1 MIDPR
6 SCECLSSRLDIF
18 SAPNTKIDIES
29 GKWHEYHPISNLDSG
44 APIEFY
50 MSGAGEEYLDL
61 AQSFF
66 TVRAKI
72 LNSDGTN
79 IADAA
84 NVGPVNNF
92 LHSLFSQIDV
102 SLNGKRVSQPAAVN
116 PYRCYLEN
124 LLSYGTDAQKS
135 HLLSCQWRLDT
146 PGHFES
152 CDVSDAGSNNGFKHR
167 AKSFKGSKSVD
178 MLGKLHLDLF
188 SQSKY
193 LLNGVDMRLRFVRSK
208 DAFCLMAATN
218 DFKVVIEKA
227 SLFIR
232 RLKLNP
238 SVIVAHASALMKRNA
253 IYPIRRVDVKSFTI
267 PAGNR
272 SLDKDN
278 LFLGQTPRRVLV
290 ALVTNQAF
298 SGASDKNPYR
308 LQNFDINHISLQV
321 NGEDVFGKPLSPNFS
336 ETLGYGY
343 TRAFNTLFSGTS
355 SLFQDK
361 GPTITLNG
369 YRNGDCI
376 FCFDYTPELSD
387 DNTVH
392 LNKTGNAKL
401 EIRFGTA
408 LVSTVNVILYSEFEN
423 KIEID
428 SARNVITDF

>member
-6 SCECLSSRLDIF
+6 SCECLSSGLDLF
-18 SAPNTKIDIES
+18 TVPNTKIDIES

-44 APIEFY
+44 SPLEFY
-50 MSGAGEEYLDL
+50 LSGSGDEYLDL

-72 LNSDGTN
+72 VNTNGTN
-79 IADAA
+79 IAADA

-102 SLNGKRVSQPAAVN
+102 SLNGKRISQPAPIN

-124 LLSYGTDAQKS
+124 LLSYGSDAQKS

-146 PGHFES
+146 PGQFDSH
-152 CDVSDAGSNNGFKHR
+152 DVSDAGPNTGFKNRTKH
-167 AKSFKGSKSVD
+167 FKESKSVD

-188 SQSKY
+188 SQNKY
-193 LLNGVDMRLRFVRSK
+193 LINGVDMRIRMVRTK
-208 DAFCLMAATN
+208 DTFCLMAAN
-218 DFKVVIEKA
+218 DNFKVVIEKA

-238 SVIVAHASALMKRNA
+238 SVTVAHASALMKRNA

-278 LFLGQTPRRVLV
+278 LFLGQTPRRVIV
-290 ALVTNQAF
+290 TFVTNEAF
-298 SGASDKNPYR
+298 SGSVNKSPFR

-321 NGEDVFGKPLSPNFS
+321 NGEDVFAKPLSPNFS
-336 ETLGYGY
+336 ENLGYGY
-343 TRAFNTLFSGTS
+343 SRSFNTLFSGTS

-361 GPTITLNG
+361 GPAITLNA
-369 YRNGDCI
+369 YRNGFCV
-376 FCFDYTPELSD
+376 FCFDYAPELSD
-387 DNTVH
+387 DNTFH
-392 LNKTGNAKL
+392 LNKTRNAKL
-401 EIRFGTA
+401 EVRFGTA
-408 LVSTVNVILYSEFEN
+408 LPSTVNVILYSEFEN

>member
-6 SCECLSSRLDIF
+6 SHECLSSGLDLF
-18 SAPNTKIDIES
+18 TAANTKVDIES

-44 APIEFY
+44 APLEFY
-50 MSGAGEEYLDL
+50 LSGSGEEYLDL

-79 IADAA
+79 IADDA

-92 LHSLFSQIDV
+92 LHSLFSQIDL

-124 LLSYGTDAQKS
+124 LLSYGSDAQKS
-135 HLLSCQWRLDT
+135 NLLTCQFCLDT

-152 CDVSDAGSNNGFKHR
+152 SDVSDAGGNKGFKFR
-167 AKSFKGSKSVD
+167 AKAFKGSKSVD

-188 SQSKY
+188 SQNKY
-193 LLNGVDMRLRFVRSK
+193 LLNGVDMRLRMVRSK
-208 DAFCLMAATN
+208 DTFCPMAAT
-218 DFKVVIEKA
+218 DTFKVVIEKA
-227 SLFIR
+227 SLCIR

-238 SVIVAHASALMKRNA
+238 AVTVAHASALMKRNA

-267 PAGNR
+267 PTGNR

-278 LFLGQTPRRVLV
+278 LFLGQTPRSVLV
-290 ALVTNQAF
+290 ALVSNDSF
-298 SGASDKNPYR
+298 SGISNKSSYH
-308 LQNFDINHISLQV
+308 LQHFDINHISLQV
-321 NGEDVFGKPLSPNFS
+321 NGEDVFGKHPSPNFS

-343 TRAFNTLFSGTS
+343 TRAFNTLFSGTPT
-355 SLFQDK
+355 LFQDK
-361 GPTITLNG
+361 GPVITLNG
-369 YRNGDCI
+369 YRNGFCI
-376 FCFDYTPELSD
+376 FYFDYTPELSV

-392 LNKTGNAKL
+392 KKENGKCQTRDTFRDSFA
-401 EIRFGTA
+401 F
-408 LVSTVNVILYSEFEN
+408 YSEC
-423 KIEID
+423 D
-428 SARNVITDF
+428 SIL